1 MSTHLSVSS
10 SQLTVE
16 PAVCP
21 FLDTRQHLCQ
31 AAFSGRSLDR
41 RRREKLCSMDDHD
54 RCPLFLSKL
63 LRSSRP
69 HFGFDAQPMRDK

>member
-1 MSTHLSVSS
+1 MSAHLFASS
-10 SQLTVE
+10 SQLPLE
-16 PAVCP
+16 PAACP
-21 FLDTRQHLCQ
+21 FFESRQHLCQ

-41 RRREKLCSMDDHD
+41 RRGEKLCATDEHD

-69 HFGFDAQPMRDK
+69 HFGADTQPMRDK